1 MILRTILLF
10 ILITINGI
18 LSSSEIAF
26 LSLNKYTLSRKKDKK
41 AKLILKILD
50 DESSFLSIIQI
61 GITLSGFLASAFA
74 SDSFT
79 EILMNYGI
87 YFINEQF
94 TENILMI
101 LITLILSYITLV
113 FGELVPKKIGRSNP
127 IKIAY
132 NTIYIIRTI
141 QIIFKPIISLLKHST
156 DFICKIL
163 NVKEKKDSLTESDI
177 KRMIITGNKEGIVE
191 EKEKEY
197 ILNIFNFN
205 DKTVYKAMTP
215 KEDVI
220 WIDINSTTKQILKK
234 LKKYHYTRYP
244 VLDDNKVLGY
254 LNVKDLIY
262 LHQDKKK
269 VNIKSIIHQ
278 CLIFEKKD
286 KIDDAFRIMQEEQEV
301 FSIIID
307 KNNNFIGILTTED
320 AVEEIVGEIENE
332 YSKKKTKFDTNTN

>member
-1 MILRTILLF
+1 MLIRIIILF
-10 ILITINGI
+10 ILIGINGI

-26 LSLNKYTLSRKKDKK
+26 LSLNKYKLNRKKDKK
-41 AKLILKILD
+41 SMKILKILE
-50 DESSFLSIIQI
+50 DESSFLSIIQV

-79 EILMNYGI
+79 ELLMGYGI
-87 YFINEQF
+87 YFVSEQF

-101 LITLILSYITLV
+101 LITLVLSYITLV

-127 IKIAY
+127 EKVANTTIGIILFIK
-132 NTIYIIRTI
+132 TV
-141 QIIFKPIISLLKHST
+141 FKPVIFLLKIST
-156 DFICKIL
+156 DFICKLL
-163 NVKEKKDSLTESDI
+163 NIKERKDRLTEADI
-177 KRMIITGNKEGIVE
+177 RRMIITGSKEGIVE

-215 KEDVI
+215 KDKVV
-220 WIDINSTTKQILKK
+220 WLDINSTTKQILKT

-244 VLDDNKVLGY
+244 VLDNNKVMGY

-262 LHQDKKK
+262 LHQSKKTL
-269 VNIKSIIHQ
+269 NIKNILHQ
-278 CLIFEKKD
+278 CLIFEKHE

-301 FSIIID
+301 FSIVVD
-307 KNNNFIGILTTED
+307 KESNFIGILTTED
-320 AVEEIVGEIENE
+320 AVEEIVGDIENE
-332 YSKKKTKFDTNTN
+332 YSKKETKN

>member
-1 MILRTILLF
+1 MLIRIIILF
-10 ILITINGI
+10 VLIGINGI

-26 LSLNKYTLSRKKDKK
+26 LSLNKYNLSRKKDKK
-41 AKLILKILD
+41 SKKILKILE

-87 YFINEQF
+87 LFVSEQF
-94 TENILMI
+94 TENVLMI
-101 LITLILSYITLV
+101 LITIVLSYFTLV

-127 IKIAY
+127 EKVAH
-132 NTIYIIRTI
+132 RTI
-141 QIIFKPIISLLKHST
+141 NIIMFIRIVFKPIIFLLKIST
-156 DFICKIL
+156 DGICKLLKI
-163 NVKEKKDSLTESDI
+163 KEKKDSLTEADI
-177 KRMIITGNKEGIVE
+177 RRLIITGSKEGIVE

-215 KEDVI
+215 KDKVV
-220 WIDINSTTKQILKK
+220 WIDINSTTKQILRT

-244 VLDDNKVLGY
+244 VLDNNKIMGY

-262 LHQDKKK
+262 LHQGKKTL
-269 VNIKSIIHQ
+269 NIRNILHQ
-278 CLIFEKKD
+278 CLIFEKHE

-301 FSIIID
+301 FSIVVD
-307 KNNNFIGILTTED
+307 KESNFIGILTTED

-332 YSKKKTKFDTNTN
+332 YSKKETN

>member
-1 MILRTILLF
+1 MLIRIIILL
-10 ILITINGI
+10 ILIGINGI

-26 LSLNKYTLSRKKDKK
+26 LSLNKYKLSLKKDKK
-41 AKLILKILD
+41 SKKILNIIQ

-87 YFINEQF
+87 HFINEQV

-101 LITLILSYITLV
+101 FITILLSYITLV

-127 IKIAY
+127 EKVA
-132 NTIYIIRTI
+132 TRTI
-141 QIIFKPIISLLKHST
+141 NIILFVRIVFKPIIYLLKIST

-163 NVKEKKDSLTESDI
+163 NIKERIDTLTESDI
-177 KRMIITGNKEGIVE
+177 RRLIITGSKEGVVE

-215 KEDVI
+215 KENVV
-220 WIDINSTTKQILKK
+220 WLDINSNTKKILKT

-244 VLDDNKVLGY
+244 ILENNKVLGY
-254 LNVKDLIY
+254 INVKDLIY
-262 LHQDKKK
+262 IHQSKKTL
-269 VNIKSIIHQ
+269 NIKNLIHQ
-278 CLIFEKKD
+278 CLIFEKSK

-307 KNNNFIGILTTED
+307 KENNFIGILTTED

-332 YSKKKTKFDTNTN
+332 YSKKETN

>member
-1 MILRTILLF
+1 MLIRIIILF
-10 ILITINGI
+10 VLIGINGI

-41 AKLILKILD
+41 AKRILKILE

-79 EILMNYGI
+79 EILMDYGV
-87 YFINEQF
+87 FFVSEQF
-94 TENILMI
+94 TENVLMI
-101 LITLILSYITLV
+101 LITLVLSYITLV

-127 IKIAY
+127 EKVAY
-132 NTIYIIRTI
+132 TTIHVITFI
-141 QIIFKPIISLLKHST
+141 QIVFKPLIFLLKGST
-156 DFICKIL
+156 DLICKIL
-163 NVKEKKDSLTESDI
+163 NIKERKDSLTESDI
-177 KRMIITGNKEGIVE
+177 KRMIVTGSKEGVVE

-215 KEDVI
+215 KEKVI
-220 WIDINSTTKQILKK
+220 WIDINSTPKQILKT
-234 LKKYHYTRYP
+234 LRKYHYTRYP
-244 VLDDNKVLGY
+244 VLDNNKVLGY
-254 LNVKDLIY
+254 LNVKDLVY
-262 LHQDKKK
+262 LHQDKKHL
-269 VNIKSIIHQ
+269 NIKSIIHQ
-278 CLIFEKKD
+278 CLIFEKKE

-301 FSIIID
+301 FSIVVD
-307 KNNNFIGILTTED
+307 KDNNFIGILTTED

-332 YSKKKTKFDTNTN
+332 YSKKESK

>member
-1 MILRTILLF
+1 MLIRIIILF
-10 ILITINGI
+10 VLIGINGI

-26 LSLNKYTLSRKKDKK
+26 LSLNKYKLNRKKDKK
-41 AKLILKILD
+41 SMKILKILE
-50 DESSFLSIIQI
+50 DESSFLSIIQV

-79 EILMNYGI
+79 ELLMNYGI
-87 YFINEQF
+87 FFVSEQF
-94 TENILMI
+94 TENVLMI

-127 IKIAY
+127 EKVANTTIGIILFIK
-132 NTIYIIRTI
+132 TV
-141 QIIFKPIISLLKHST
+141 FKPIIFLLKIST
-156 DFICKIL
+156 DFICKLL
-163 NVKEKKDSLTESDI
+163 NIKERKDRLTEADI
-177 KRMIITGNKEGIVE
+177 RRMIITGSKEGIVE

-215 KEDVI
+215 KDKVV
-220 WIDINSTTKQILKK
+220 WLDINSTTKQILKT

-244 VLDDNKVLGY
+244 VLDNNKVKGY

-262 LHQDKKK
+262 LHQSKKSL
-269 VNIKSIIHQ
+269 NIKNILHQ
-278 CLIFEKKD
+278 CLIFEKNE

-301 FSIIID
+301 FSIVVD
-307 KNNNFIGILTTED
+307 KESNFIGILTTED
-320 AVEEIVGEIENE
+320 AVEEIVGDIENE
-332 YSKKKTKFDTNTN
+332 YSKKETKN